1 MSREFQ
7 QAPQTPAHQKIME
20 DPRIVEDLGGR
31 IQGVVATV

>member
-20 DPRIVEDLGGR
+20 DPRIVEDLGDYV
-31 IQGVVATV
+31 GVPK